1 MPQNFAPELHLHDA
15 TLISVEFVWQD
26 GVCKLNFQKWSTEQ
40 QMVAPFVITFNG
52 VTNLSMPRKEEWGSS
67 ISINEAKNINGVFS
81 IEMQSGDV
89 ISIAAR
95 DCQIAA
101 L

>member
-1 MPQNFAPELHLHDA
+1 MPQNFALELHLHDA
-15 TLISVEFVWQD
+15 TLISVEFVWQE
-26 GVCKLNFQKWSTEQ
+26 GVCKLKIEKWSIEQ
-40 QMVAPFVITFNG
+40 QKSAPFVITFNG
-52 VTNLSMPRKEEWGSS
+52 VTNLSMPRNEEWGPSE
-67 ISINEAKNINGVFS
+67 SINEAKHLNGVFS
-81 IEMQSGDV
+81 IEMQSGDI